1 MVDAEKYGP
10 WAVIAGGSEGVGS
23 AFARKLAADGINIVL
38 IARKPEPLQETAEQV
53 RALGV
58 EVRVLVQD
66 LIAPDA
72 TANIAAATDDLDVGL
87 FIFNAGSNTYR
98 SEFVEGDLAGFQRV
112 IDLNITAPMQLARHF
127 GARLKKRGRGGLILV
142 GSTAGYIGA
151 QTISVYAATKAFQRI
166 LAEGLWFELRQH
178 GVQVLELVLG
188 ATRTPAM
195 ARVGLRLDL
204 PGLNVAEPEDVA
216 QEGLDHIGD
225 GPVWIAG
232 GNMESVL
239 ARNGFPRDKAMEE
252 VAEGLRKLLGG

>member
-38 IARKPEPLQETAEQV
+38 IARKPEPLRETAEQV
-53 RALGV
+53 KALGV
-58 EVRVLVQD
+58 EVRVLAQD

-72 TANIAAATDDLDVGL
+72 TSNIAAATDDLDVGL

-98 SEFVEGDLAGFQRV
+98 SEFVEGDLDGFQRV
-112 IDLNITAPMQLARHF
+112 IDLNITAPMHLSRHF

-166 LAEGLWFELRQH
+166 LAEGMWFELRQH
-178 GVQVLELVLG
+178 GVEVLELVLG

-195 ARVGLRLDL
+195 ERVGLRLDL

-216 QEGLDHIGD
+216 QEGLDHIAD

-232 GNMESVL
+232 GNMDAVL